1 MKIIDE
7 WLHKIDVKN
16 LRKIILFLSML
27 AFVISLTQNCYCTAE
42 DCMPSIFALL
52 FGFFGIFSG
61 VVSWF
66 ANPALLYSWIHIK
79 DNEKSTML
87 SVLALFL
94 AGIFLI
100 YRKVG
105 SNENGGTSEI
115 ISYELVYW
123 LWLCSTGI
131 TFFGNLLIG
140 RKLKIDNN

>member
-1 MKIIDE
+1 MIDKLLE
-7 WLHKIDVKN
+7 KIDVKN
-16 LRKIILFLSML
+16 LRKLILFLSLL
-27 AFVISLTQNCYCTAE
+27 AFVISLTQNCYCTTN
-42 DCMPSIFALL
+42 DCSSSIGALL
-52 FGFFGIFSG
+52 FGFFGILSG

-87 SVLALFL
+87 SFLALFL

-105 SNENGGTSEI
+105 SDEAGHTSEI
-115 ISYELVYW
+115 ISYELGYW
-123 LWLCSTGI
+123 LWLFSIGI

-140 RKLKIDNN
+140 RKLKNDNK